1 MEIYGSSSNVFRLV
15 TDAGPVVKVVLLIL
29 LSFSIISWSIIAA
42 KYRLLKK
49 ASRESGK
56 FLEIFWNSNRLDR
69 IYESSKK
76 LSYSPL
82 TELFK
87 AGYIELINL
96 KKTSSKKEMK
106 EDTEHPAPAEGTLT
120 TYLSGIE
127 NIERSLKRARTEELT
142 NLEKLVPFLAT
153 TGSSAPFI
161 GLFGTVWG
169 IMNSFI
175 NIGATKDTSLAVVA
189 PGISEALIATAV
201 GLFAAIPAV
210 VAYNYFVSKIRT
222 QASEMDNFAA
232 DFLNVIKRH
241 FF

>member
-1 MEIYGSSSNVFRLV
+1 METFGTSSDILKLVMGSG
-15 TDAGPVVKVVLLIL
+15 AVVKTVLIVLI
-29 LSFSIISWSIIAA
+29 SFSIISWAIITA
-42 KYRLLKK
+42 KYRLLRK
-49 ASRESGK
+49 ATRESGK

-96 KKTSSKKEMK
+96 KKASKKDIK
-106 EDTEHPAPAEGTLT
+106 EGSGTAEPADGTLT

-127 NIERSLKRARTEELT
+127 NIERALKRAKTEELT

-175 NIGATKDTSLAVVA
+175 NIGVTKDTSLAVVA

-210 VAYNYFVSKIRT
+210 VAYNYFVAKIRT
-222 QASEMDNFAA
+222 QSSEMDNFAS
-232 DFLNVIKRH
+232 DFLNIIKRH